1 MINDRS
7 DLMSH
12 LAEEIYNGR
21 MTVEEANK
29 LIGLKPVDSLI
40 KMTDDEVM
48 NCYMEYINA

>member
-1 MINDRS
+1 MTNDRS

-29 LIGLKPVDSLI
+29 LIGIRPVDSLVE
-40 KMTDDEVM
+40 MSEDDV
-48 NCYMEYINA
+48 NSYYMEYINA

>member
-1 MINDRS
+1 MTNDRS

-29 LIGLKPVDSLI
+29 LIGLKTVDSLI
-40 KMTDDEVM
+40 EMSEDDAISY
-48 NCYMEYINA
+48 YMEYINA